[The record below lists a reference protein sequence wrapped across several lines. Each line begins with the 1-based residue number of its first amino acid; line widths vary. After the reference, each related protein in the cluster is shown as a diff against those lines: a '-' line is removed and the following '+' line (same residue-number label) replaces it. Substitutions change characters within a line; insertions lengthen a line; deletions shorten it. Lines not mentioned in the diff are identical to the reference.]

1 MDEKKSFNENGA
13 ATRHENGDRK
23 KEDMEDDEKKV
34 ALNGAAEG
42 DNPPEE
48 DGEYKVE
55 VEINMEER
63 EKWGKKVEFFLA
75 CIGYAVGLGNV
86 WRFPY
91 LCFENGGGAFLI
103 PYVCMLFLCGMPLF
117 FMELALGQYVSLGP
131 VTSWAAIC
139 PLAKGVGFSMLVVS
153 FLCCVYYNV
162 IIAWCLYYMFKSF
175 ASMVPW
181 ANCNNWWNTPNC
193 ARAKKT
199 SRVTENG
206 GVPSNTTGNNTELLY
221 TTSCINQTF
230 PEVGNLTGGNM
241 TVMNASMP
249 MLKCLNT
256 TLNATANATATVT
269 KVSAVDS
276 NSPSK
281 EFWENYVLRITD
293 DMGDLGS
300 MRVEL
305 LVALIVAW
313 ILVYFCLW
321 KGIKSSGKVVYFTAT
336 FPYVVLV
343 ILLIRGVTLPGASKG
358 IEFYLKPDFKKLADA
373 SVWATAATQIFYSLG
388 IGFGSLITMG
398 SFNQFHNNCFR
409 DAMIVSV
416 INCSTSVF
424 AGFVIFSVLGF
435 MAHVSGKAVK
445 DVATSG
451 PGLAFVV
458 YPEGIAQMPISP
470 FWAVLFFFMLLTL
483 GLDTQFAMFEAVVT
497 GLVDEY
503 PRFLKKRKE
512 LFIAFLCFL
521 CFLLGIPMVMQ
532 GGMYILNLYNYQS
545 GGVSLLFLA
554 LFEVLTVSWGYGA
567 DRFAKD
573 IENMIGYKIWRWWP
587 IAWKFLTPL
596 VILGVFLFSVIQW
609 SGVKYGDYQ
618 YPPWAEFCGWVL
630 ALASMLWIPGVAT
643 YKLIKTPGSSLYQR
657 ICFLLRPDEEEM
669 KAIELREGLATQ
681 GEMETL

>member
-1 MDEKKSFNENGA
+1 MELDEKKLAVNGSVDGEELPA
-13 ATRHENGDRK
+13 
-23 KEDMEDDEKKV
+23 EDDSH
-34 ALNGAAEG
+34 
-42 DNPPEE
+42 
-48 DGEYKVE
+48 KVE
-55 VEINMEER
+55 VEVNTEER

-103 PYVCMLFLCGMPLF
+103 PYICMLFLCGMPLF

-162 IIAWCLYYMFKSF
+162 IISWCLYYMFKSF
-175 ASMVPW
+175 ASVVPW
-181 ANCNNWWNTPNC
+181 ATCDNPWNTDNC
-193 ARAKKT
+193 TLSSTTRRPAT
-199 SRVTENG
+199 NNG
-206 GVPSNTTGNNTELLY
+206 VAPTNRTDLMNSTNCLNETL
-221 TTSCINQTF
+221 
-230 PEVGNLTGGNM
+230 GNLTLFNDTSTPLISCVNSTINGTIGPITVAPDAAAIGG
-241 TVMNASMP
+241 
-249 MLKCLNT
+249 
-256 TLNATANATATVT
+256 
-269 KVSAVDS
+269 

-281 EFWENYVLRITD
+281 EFWENYVLQIPQNMED
-293 DMGDLGS
+293 PGS

-313 ILVYFCLW
+313 VLVYFCLW

-358 IEFYLKPDFKKLADA
+358 IEFYLKPDWKKLAQA
-373 SVWATAATQIFYSLG
+373 KVWAQAATQIFYSLG

-398 SFNQFHNNCFR
+398 SFNQFHNNCFK
-409 DAMIVSV
+409 DAMIVSI

-435 MAHVSGKAVK
+435 MAHVSGKEVS

-470 FWAVLFFFMLLTL
+470 FWAVMFFFMLLTL

-503 PRFLKKRKE
+503 PKVLKRRKE
-512 LFIAFLCFL
+512 LFIAFLCLL
-521 CFLLGIPMVMQ
+521 CFLLGIPMVTQ
-532 GGMYILNLYNYQS
+532 GGMYVLNLYNYQS

-554 LFEVLTVSWGYGA
+554 LFEVLTVAWGYGA
-567 DRFAKD
+567 NRFAKD
-573 IENMIGYKIWRWWP
+573 IETMIGYKIWRWWP
-587 IAWKFLTPL
+587 IAWQFCSPL
-596 VILGVFLFSVIQW
+596 VILGVFLFSVIEW
-609 SGVKYGDYQ
+609 KGVSYGKYK
-618 YPPWAEFCGWVL
+618 YPDWAEFCGWLL
-630 ALASMLWIPGVAT
+630 ALASMLWIPGVAI
-643 YKLIKTPGSSLYQR
+643 YKVIKTPGSSLYQR

-669 KAIELREGLATQ
+669 RAIELREGLATLS
-681 GEMETL
+681 ETQILEKETILS

>member
-1 MDEKKSFNENGA
+1 MAENGT
-13 ATRHENGDRK
+13 ATKPLADEGKR
-23 KEDMEDDEKKV
+23 EDMELDEKKV
-34 ALNGAAEG
+34 ALNGAADG
-42 DNPPEE
+42 DLPPE
-48 DGEYKVE
+48 DNDDYKVE
-55 VEINMEER
+55 VEINLEER

-139 PLAKGVGFSMLVVS
+139 PMAKGVGFSMLVVS

-175 ASMVPW
+175 ASIVPW
-181 ANCNNWWNTPNC
+181 ANCDNWWNTPNC
-193 ARAKKT
+193 
-199 SRVTENG
+199 NG
-206 GVPSNTTGNNTELLY
+206 GSVNNTELMNS
-221 TTSCINQTF
+221 TSCINDTASI
-230 PEVGNLTGGNM
+230 VGNLTG
-241 TVMNASMP
+241 NASTP
-249 MLKCLNT
+249 LVKCLT
-256 TLNATANATATVT
+256 TTINVTTNDTATSSNVT
-269 KVSAVDS
+269 SLATVGG

-281 EFWENYVLRITD
+281 EFWENYVLQITD
-293 DMGDLGS
+293 NMEDLGS

-358 IEFYLKPDFKKLADA
+358 IEFYLKPDFKKLGDA

-409 DAMIVSV
+409 DAMIVSI

-435 MAHVSGKAVK
+435 MAHVSGKEVK

-470 FWAVLFFFMLLTL
+470 FWAVMFFFMLLTL

-503 PRFLKKRKE
+503 PRVLKKRKE

-532 GGMYILNLYNYQS
+532 GGMYVLNLYNWQS

-554 LFEVLTVSWGYGA
+554 LFEVVTVAWGYGA

-573 IENMIGYKIWRWWP
+573 IETMIGYKIWPWWP
-587 IAWKFLTPL
+587 IAWKFCTPV
-596 VILGVFLFSVIQW
+596 VIFGVFLFSVIQW
-609 SGVKYGDYQ
+609 SGVTYDSYQ
-618 YPPWAEFCGWVL
+618 YPDWAEFCGWVL
-630 ALASMLWIPGVAT
+630 ALASMLWIPGVAI
-643 YKLIKTPGSSLYQR
+643 YKIVTTPGSSLFQR
-657 ICFLLRPDEEEM
+657 LCFLLRPDDDEM
-669 KAIELREGLATQ
+669 KTIQVREGLTTQ
-681 GEMETL
+681 TELETLS

>member
-1 MDEKKSFNENGA
+1 MELEEKKL
-13 ATRHENGDRK
+13 T
-23 KEDMEDDEKKV
+23 
-34 ALNGAAEG
+34 LNGAVDEG
-42 DNPPEE
+42 ESPTE
-48 DGEYKVE
+48 DKSYKVE
-55 VEINMEER
+55 VEVNTEER

-117 FMELALGQYVSLGP
+117 FMELALGQFVSLGP

-175 ASMVPW
+175 ASVVPW
-181 ANCNNWWNTPNC
+181 ASCGNLWNTPNC
-193 ARAKKT
+193 SLSSKSNGAKTNNVTT
-199 SRVTENG
+199 SANRTALMNSTSCLNQTLSDFTIG
-206 GVPSNTTGNNTELLY
+206 DTTFRNSTSLTPGTLVSCVNSTVNNTVNS
-221 TTSCINQTF
+221 TTAPMTHVAA
-230 PEVGNLTGGNM
+230 VGG
-241 TVMNASMP
+241 
-249 MLKCLNT
+249 
-256 TLNATANATATVT
+256 
-269 KVSAVDS
+269 D
-276 NSPSK
+276 SPSK
-281 EFWENYVLRITD
+281 EFWERYVLEITPNMD
-293 DMGDLGS
+293 ELGS
-300 MRVEL
+300 FRVEL

-358 IEFYLKPDFKKLADA
+358 IKFYLEPDWKKLADA
-373 SVWATAATQIFYSLG
+373 KVWAAAATQIFYSLG

-409 DAMIVSV
+409 DAMIVSI

-435 MAHVSGKAVK
+435 MAHVSGKEVSQ
-445 DVATSG
+445 VATSG

-503 PRFLKKRKE
+503 PKVLKRRKE
-512 LFIAFLCFL
+512 LFIALLCLLCFI
-521 CFLLGIPMVMQ
+521 LGIPMVTQ
-532 GGMYILNLYNYQS
+532 GGMYILNLYNTQA

-554 LFEVLTVSWGYGA
+554 FFEVVTVAWGYGA
-567 DRFAKD
+567 NRFAKD
-573 IENMIGYKIWRWWP
+573 VETMIGYKIWRWWP
-587 IAWKFLTPL
+587 IAWQFCSPL

-609 SGVKYGDYQ
+609 KGVVYGDYK
-618 YPPWAEFCGWVL
+618 YPVWAEFCGWVL
-630 ALASMLWIPGVAT
+630 ALASMLWIPGVALF
-643 YKLIKTPGSSLYQR
+643 KIFKTPGDSLYQR
-657 ICFLLRPDEEEM
+657 VCFLLRPDEEEM
-669 KAIELREGLATQ
+669 KAIEQREGLICASETQ
-681 GEMETL
+681 NL

>member
-1 MDEKKSFNENGA
+1 
-13 ATRHENGDRK
+13 
-23 KEDMEDDEKKV
+23 
-34 ALNGAAEG
+34 
-42 DNPPEE
+42 
-48 DGEYKVE
+48 
-55 VEINMEER
+55 
-63 EKWGKKVEFFLA
+63 
-75 CIGYAVGLGNV
+75 
-86 WRFPY
+86 
-91 LCFENGGGAFLI
+91 
-103 PYVCMLFLCGMPLF
+103 
-117 FMELALGQYVSLGP
+117 
-131 VTSWAAIC
+131 
-139 PLAKGVGFSMLVVS
+139 MLVVS

-409 DAMIVSV
+409 
-416 INCSTSVF
+416 
-424 AGFVIFSVLGF
+424 
-435 MAHVSGKAVK
+435 
-445 DVATSG
+445 
-451 PGLAFVV
+451 
-458 YPEGIAQMPISP
+458 
-470 FWAVLFFFMLLTL
+470 
-483 GLDTQFAMFEAVVT
+483 
-497 GLVDEY
+497 
-503 PRFLKKRKE
+503 
-512 LFIAFLCFL
+512 
-521 CFLLGIPMVMQ
+521 
-532 GGMYILNLYNYQS
+532 
-545 GGVSLLFLA
+545 
-554 LFEVLTVSWGYGA
+554 
-567 DRFAKD
+567 
-573 IENMIGYKIWRWWP
+573 
-587 IAWKFLTPL
+587 
-596 VILGVFLFSVIQW
+596 
-609 SGVKYGDYQ
+609 
-618 YPPWAEFCGWVL
+618 
-630 ALASMLWIPGVAT
+630 
-643 YKLIKTPGSSLYQR
+643 
-657 ICFLLRPDEEEM
+657 
-669 KAIELREGLATQ
+669 
-681 GEMETL
+681 

>member
-1 MDEKKSFNENGA
+1 
-13 ATRHENGDRK
+13 
-23 KEDMEDDEKKV
+23 MELDEKKV

-42 DNPPEE
+42 DIPPEE
-48 DGEYKVE
+48 QEDYKVE
-55 VEINMEER
+55 VEINLEER

-139 PLAKGVGFSMLVVS
+139 PLSKGVGFSMLVVS

-175 ASMVPW
+175 ASVVPW
-181 ANCNNWWNTPNC
+181 ANCNNWWNTPSC
-193 ARAKKT
+193 TLSEKT
-199 SRVTENG
+199 SSGVTNN
-206 GVPSNTTGNNTELLY
+206 GVPSNNTQLVYSTT
-221 TTSCINQTF
+221 CINETA
-230 PEVGNLTGGNM
+230 PIIGNLTVGNM
-241 TVMNASMP
+241 TAANASMP
-249 MLKCLNT
+249 VFRCFNT
-256 TLNATANATATVT
+256 TLNVTTNTTAAPTTL
-269 KVSAVDS
+269 VSATTVGG

-281 EFWENYVLRITD
+281 EFWENYVLQITD
-293 DMGDLGS
+293 DMEDLGS

-358 IEFYLKPDFKKLADA
+358 IEFYLKPDWKKLGDA

-398 SFNQFHNNCFR
+398 SFNKFHNNCFR

-435 MAHVSGKAVK
+435 MAHVSGKEVK

-503 PRFLKKRKE
+503 PRLLRKRKE
-512 LFIAFLCFL
+512 LFIAFLCFV

-532 GGMYILNLYNYQS
+532 GGMYILNLYNWQS

-554 LFEVLTVSWGYGA
+554 LLEVVTVAWGYGA
-567 DRFAKD
+567 NRFAKD
-573 IENMIGYKIWRWWP
+573 IETMIGYKVWPWWP
-587 IAWKFLTPL
+587 IAWKFCTPL

-609 SGVKYGDYQ
+609 SGVSYGDYK
-618 YPPWAEFCGWVL
+618 YPGWAEFCGWVL
-630 ALASMLWIPGVAT
+630 ALASMLWIPAVAI
-643 YKLIKTPGSSLYQR
+643 YKIIKTPGSSLYQR
-657 ICFLLRPDEEEM
+657 ICFLLRPSHDDM
-669 KAIELREGLATQ
+669 KMIEVREGLATQ
-681 GEMETL
+681 AEMENL

>member
-1 MDEKKSFNENGA
+1 
-13 ATRHENGDRK
+13 
-23 KEDMEDDEKKV
+23 MELDEKKV
-34 ALNGAAEG
+34 ALNGAADG
-42 DNPPEE
+42 DLPPE
-48 DGEYKVE
+48 DNDDYKVE
-55 VEINMEER
+55 VEINLEER

-139 PLAKGVGFSMLVVS
+139 PMAKGVGFSMLVVS

-175 ASMVPW
+175 ASIVPW
-181 ANCNNWWNTPNC
+181 ANCDNWWNTPNC
-193 ARAKKT
+193 ALSKK
-199 SRVTENG
+199 SSNGVTNNG
-206 GVPSNTTGNNTELLY
+206 GPVNNTVLKNS
-221 TTSCINQTF
+221 TSCINDTASI
-230 PEVGNLTGGNM
+230 VGNLTG
-241 TVMNASMP
+241 NASTP
-249 MLKCLNT
+249 LVKCLT
-256 TLNATANATATVT
+256 TTINVTTNDTATSSNVT
-269 KVSAVDS
+269 SLATVGG

-281 EFWENYVLRITD
+281 EFWENYVLQITD
-293 DMGDLGS
+293 NMEDLGS

-358 IEFYLKPDFKKLADA
+358 IEFYLKPDFKKLGDA

-409 DAMIVSV
+409 DAMIVSI

-435 MAHVSGKAVK
+435 MAHVSGKEVK

-470 FWAVLFFFMLLTL
+470 FWAVMFFFMLLTL

-503 PRFLKKRKE
+503 PRVLKKRKE

-532 GGMYILNLYNYQS
+532 GGMYVLNLYNWQS

-554 LFEVLTVSWGYGA
+554 LFEVVTVAWGYGA

-573 IENMIGYKIWRWWP
+573 IETMIGYKIWPWWP
-587 IAWKFLTPL
+587 IAWKFCTPV

-609 SGVKYGDYQ
+609 SGVTYDSYQ
-618 YPPWAEFCGWVL
+618 YPDWAEFCGWVL
-630 ALASMLWIPGVAT
+630 ALASMLWIPGVAI
-643 YKLIKTPGSSLYQR
+643 YKIVTTPGSSLFQR
-657 ICFLLRPDEEEM
+657 LCFLLRPDDDEM
-669 KAIELREGLATQ
+669 KTIQVREGLTTQ
-681 GEMETL
+681 TELETLS